1 MSTQPCI
8 LISVHA
14 HIRIR
19 NTNETC
25 PIYCIIHYLPF
36 IYDRCVNTFL
46 RAYMITMR
54 FSNVF
59 EALLLGEYVTFL
71 KLLNT
76 AIRSNV
82 YPYEELDT
90 SSVIVYEPI

>member
-1 MSTQPCI
+1 
-8 LISVHA
+8 
-14 HIRIR
+14 
-19 NTNETC
+19 
-25 PIYCIIHYLPF
+25 
-36 IYDRCVNTFL
+36 
-46 RAYMITMR
+46 MITMR